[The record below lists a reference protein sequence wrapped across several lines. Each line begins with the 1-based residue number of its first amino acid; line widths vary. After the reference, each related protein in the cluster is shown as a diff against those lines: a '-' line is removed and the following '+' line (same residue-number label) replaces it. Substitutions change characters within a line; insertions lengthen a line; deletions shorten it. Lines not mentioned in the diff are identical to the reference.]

1 MGEAYNPLARDLF
14 APAFL
19 SVYTELSPAYQE
31 EVVRTIELVLRSPNA
46 PSEICQA
53 LLNMAEYLERHD
65 KNLPI
70 SISDLGR
77 YALRCQAYAKALH
90 YKELECLG
98 EPSPEAIES
107 LVEINQAL
115 EQPDVAVGILTYA
128 QQAFNIQP
136 KEEWYERL
144 QRWDDALILYERRLD
159 VPGVQD
165 EDGALALGRMR
176 CLNALAQWD
185 TLAQAAQTTWEDA
198 SDVIRRQVAPLGA
211 SAAWGQGAPPV
222 SLAGYA
228 PSSTQAS

>member
-1 MGEAYNPLARDLF
+1 MYPLRACASIGESYNPLARDLF

-19 SVYTELSPAYQE
+19 SVYAELIPAHQE
-31 EVVRTIELVLRSPNA
+31 DMVRMVELVLRSPTA

-65 KNLPI
+65 KTLPI
-70 SISDLGR
+70 SIADLGG

-98 EPSPEAIES
+98 HPTPASIES
-107 LVEINQAL
+107 LVEINHAL

-128 QQAFNIQP
+128 QQAFNVQP

-144 QRWDDALILYERRLD
+144 ERWDDALILYDRRREANASD
-159 VPGVQD
+159 D
-165 EDGALALGRMR
+165 DGLTALGRMR

-185 TLAQAAQTTWEDA
+185 SLAEAAETSWESA
-198 SDVIRRQVAPLGA
+198 SEMVKRQIAPLA
-211 SAAWGQGAPPV
+211 AAAAWGRGAFA
-222 SLAGYA
+222 LL
-228 PSSTQAS
+228 PS